1 MTDSMLKR
9 LCTSLINVGLKSQE
23 LKKEIMRY
31 NKHKSLYSCFSGRV
45 RFNFANYNFTM
56 LVESEDPASIT
67 AKNVTEYEL
76 RDRKNNTILATAS
89 A

>member
-31 NKHKSLYSCFSGRV
+31 NKHKSLYSCFSGR
-45 RFNFANYNFTM
+45 
-56 LVESEDPASIT
+56 SS
-67 AKNVTEYEL
+67 
-76 RDRKNNTILATAS
+76 
-89 A
+89 